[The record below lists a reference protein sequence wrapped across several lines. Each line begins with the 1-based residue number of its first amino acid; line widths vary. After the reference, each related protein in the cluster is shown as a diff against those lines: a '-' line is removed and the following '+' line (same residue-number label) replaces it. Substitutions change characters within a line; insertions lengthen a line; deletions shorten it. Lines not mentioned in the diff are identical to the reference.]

1 MKRDTIQKLA
11 RKATKEK
18 YKCREC
24 KQRERCSMHT
34 GELLP
39 SELGCTAGAF
49 RLSYEAELRIG
60 LSMPPFRCF
69 QKKPEP

>member
-34 GELLP
+34 GELRP
-39 SELGCTAGAF
+39 SELGCTALSY
-49 RLSYEAELRIG
+49 RLTYEAELRLY
-60 LSMPPFRCF
+60 LSMPPSRCF
-69 QKKPEP
+69 QKKPEY